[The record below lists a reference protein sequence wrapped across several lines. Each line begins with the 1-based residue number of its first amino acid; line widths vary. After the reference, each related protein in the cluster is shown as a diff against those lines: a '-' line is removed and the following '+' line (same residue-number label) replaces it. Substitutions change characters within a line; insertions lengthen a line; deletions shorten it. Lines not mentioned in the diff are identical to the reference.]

1 MKINKL
7 HLTIF
12 SPCIN
17 VAVKNKSA
25 EIGSQCLLNLDEQLA
40 VYRIGS
46 TCDVYSELA
55 VDCLL
60 ILATIESSI
69 HILPWLKLCLPAMRQ
84 QQCVILFTSH
94 LYLQQWLNSEF
105 TACTWNHSV
114 LRK

>member
-7 HLTIF
+7 HVTIF

-55 VDCLL
+55 VNCLL
-60 ILATIESSI
+60 ILATIESI
-69 HILPWLKLCLPAMRQ
+69 EHTH
-84 QQCVILFTSH
+84 TSVAKT
-94 LYLQQWLNSEF
+94 LSTCNATTTMCNFVYKS
-105 TACTWNHSV
+105 SV
-114 LRK
+114 FAAVA